1 MVQEVRPLHLA
12 RRVEA
17 LLFAAGD
24 VVSSR
29 RLADVL
35 GVSEE
40 KVEAAIATLQ
50 GMLAERASALQVERV
65 AGGWRLVTREE
76 FDRDITNLLSRKRKG
91 LSRAALETLAVV
103 AYKQPIK
110 RSDIEA
116 IRGAPCGEALRQLRE
131 AGLVRIAGR
140 EEGRG
145 KALLYA
151 TTRKFLQTL
160 GLASINELP
169 DPETL
174 KQEIE

>member
-1 MVQEVRPLHLA
+1 MVQEMNLVGLA
-12 RRVEA
+12 RKIEA
-17 LLFAAGD
+17 LLFVAGG
-24 VVSSR
+24 VVSTSR
-29 RLADVL
+29 LSEVV
-35 GVSEE
+35 GVGEGE
-40 KVEAAIATLQ
+40 VERAIATLQ

-76 FDRDITNLLSRKRKG
+76 FGDDVRRLLRRQRRKLSR
-91 LSRAALETLAVV
+91 SALETLAII

-151 TTRKFLQTL
+151 TTRRFLRSL
-160 GLASINELP
+160 GLASLDELP
-169 DPETL
+169 ETTTL
-174 KQEIE
+174 KQELQ